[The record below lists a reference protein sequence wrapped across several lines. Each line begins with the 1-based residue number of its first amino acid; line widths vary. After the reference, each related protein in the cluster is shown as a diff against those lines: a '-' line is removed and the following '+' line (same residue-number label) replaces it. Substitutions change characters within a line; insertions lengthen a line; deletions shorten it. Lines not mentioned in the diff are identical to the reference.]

1 MKTCP
6 QNKNAV
12 KITRP
17 QPAAKNKD
25 GSCPPSFYHVF
36 STSTSAWANAAC
48 ALRVRCMPS
57 SGCTSTPGT
66 RPASRKRA
74 PSCRTT
80 GSSSCARAAAFSAH
94 PPPKALRKTRL
105 VCGHNRRRA
114 YSQYIGFITPCIGI
128 GSLFQQASNAL
139 CNEIGIASEPFLRII
154 CSQHHHQCIQ
164 GRMAHHTGRKVG
176 KAAQPFGDGVVKHR
190 GTARQA
196 LLNHGPARPQQS
208 LYTARISLC
217 FPIAAVPLR
226 VVSIR
231 V

>member
-1 MKTCP
+1 MRAPRQVYAVQRMHFHAGHAPCVQKARAQL
-6 QNKNAV
+6 QNHGL
-12 KITRP
+12 
-17 QPAAKNKD
+17 QFLCQS
-25 GSCPPSFYHVF
+25 GSLFR
-36 STSTSAWANAAC
+36 TSATQSVAEDQT
-48 ALRVRCMPS
+48 LI
-57 SGCTSTPGT
+57 
-66 RPASRKRA
+66 
-74 PSCRTT
+74 
-80 GSSSCARAAAFSAH
+80 
-94 PPPKALRKTRL
+94 
-105 VCGHNRRRA
+105 CGHNRRRA

-196 LLNHGPARPQQS
+196 LLDHGPARPQQS

-217 FPIAAVPLR
+217 FPITAVPLR